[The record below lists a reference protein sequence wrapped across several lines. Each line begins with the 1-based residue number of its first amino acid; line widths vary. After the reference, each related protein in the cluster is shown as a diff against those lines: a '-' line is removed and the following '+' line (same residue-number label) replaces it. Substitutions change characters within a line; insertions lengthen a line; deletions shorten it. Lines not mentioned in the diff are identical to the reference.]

1 MLIFGHELLQ
11 TYDFYRLKTPF
22 KFKEDRIN
30 CYFYDENFIKQAQQK
45 EIKFAIFAK
54 NENEVLLSN
63 ALGAS
68 FILFEDEILIKAA
81 SKMAEFYLFDSKI
94 LWLVKDF
101 EDLTKAYELGADGVI
116 LRNFIQGF
124 DN

>member
-11 TYDFYRLKTPF
+11 TYDFYKLKAPF
-22 KFKEDRIN
+22 KFKKDRIN
-30 CYFYDENFIKQAQQK
+30 CYVYDENFIKQAQQK

-68 FILFEDEILIKAA
+68 FILFEDEVLIKAA

-116 LRNFIQGF
+116 LRRFIQGL
-124 DN
+124 D